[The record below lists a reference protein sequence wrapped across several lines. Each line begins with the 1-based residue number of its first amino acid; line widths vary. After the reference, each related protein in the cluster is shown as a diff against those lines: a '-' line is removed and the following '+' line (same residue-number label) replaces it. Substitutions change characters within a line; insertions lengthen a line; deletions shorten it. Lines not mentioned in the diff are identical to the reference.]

1 MSDNAEKVLKQMYD
15 TYIRTSDNDW
25 QSINTLVGKQLE
37 SLGLVTS
44 NTLGEFKLTKSGIS
58 YFH

>member
-15 TYIRTSDNDW
+15 KYIRTGNNDW
-25 QSINTLVGKQLE
+25 QNINTIAGKQLE

-44 NTLGEFKLTKSGIS
+44 NILGDFKLTKSGIV
-58 YFH
+58 YFD